1 MILSAEYA
9 YRPHDHVTVTAQM
22 AAATATLRPG
32 ALLNA
37 CLPITI
43 AAYEFH
49 GACTSAFAAIQ
60 LLDLHTLFYSPKPI
74 TCLLCINRKCC
85 FPPDLESVSSEVEF
99 EDEDDK
105 EAESSLHASTSLV
118 STLWH
123 WDTS

>member
-9 YRPHDHVTVTAQM
+9 YRYHDHITVTAQI
-22 AAATATLRPG
+22 AAATATLRPE

-60 LLDLHTLFYSPKPI
+60 LLDLHTLFYSPKFI
-74 TCLLCINRKCC
+74 TCLLCIKRKCC
-85 FPPDLESVSSEVEF
+85 FPPDLYLSPVRL
-99 EDEDDK
+99 
-105 EAESSLHASTSLV
+105 SLKMKTTKRRRAVYMPALHL
-118 STLWH
+118 
-123 WDTS
+123 